1 MAMKIVYDL
10 KIIVDHTLKAPF
22 SAKKYLI
29 VEYLIVEIYCIQKV
43 GSSNKTLAINN
54 SHPWKLLEQY

>member
-29 VEYLIVEIYCIQKV
+29 VEYLIVEIYCI
-43 GSSNKTLAINN
+43 TLFSIYTEMNLVINLVIYK
-54 SHPWKLLEQY
+54 SLLKN

>member
-29 VEYLIVEIYCIQKV
+29 VESLIVEIYCMF
-43 GSSNKTLAINN
+43 
-54 SHPWKLLEQY
+54 LER